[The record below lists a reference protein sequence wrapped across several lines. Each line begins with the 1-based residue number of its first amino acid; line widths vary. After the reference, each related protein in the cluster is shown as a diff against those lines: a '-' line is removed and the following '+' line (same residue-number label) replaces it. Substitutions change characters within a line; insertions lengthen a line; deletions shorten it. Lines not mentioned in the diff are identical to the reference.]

1 MTALETENNRHCTA
15 RKHHKKELT
24 SVEEFLMILQTV
36 KRITDIRFK
45 RRGVHRHMSEKIK
58 LQVKNVTR
66 IYDGNDGPVTAI
78 RDVNLEVRESEF
90 VMIVG
95 PSGCGKTTLIN
106 IIGGLDTATSGEVL
120 LDGKAVNGPGAD
132 RGMVFQSYSL
142 FPWLTV
148 QKNVEFGLKMKGVPA
163 AERTKRARKY
173 IELVGL
179 SGFENALPK
188 QLSGGMKQRTA
199 IARTLANEPEVL
211 LMDEPFGA
219 LDAQTRVVMQEL
231 LADISRRTGTT
242 ILFITHDIDEAV
254 LLGERIYVMSRRPGT
269 VRDVLTVSIPGERSH
284 NSLVQPEFLA
294 AKKKIMDMLWQ
305 ESQDAAM
312 DR

>member
-1 MTALETENNRHCTA
+1 MKQNL
-15 RKHHKKELT
+15 
-24 SVEEFLMILQTV
+24 
-36 KRITDIRFK
+36 
-45 RRGVHRHMSEKIK
+45 K
-58 LQVKNVTR
+58 LQVKHLNRVFEAA
-66 IYDGNDGPVTAI
+66 DGKEIVAL

-106 IIGGLDTATSGEVL
+106 IIGGLDTASSGEVL
-120 LDGKAVNGPGAD
+120 LDGKHVEGAGAD
-132 RGMVFQSYSL
+132 RGMVFQGYSL

-148 QKNVEFGLKMKGVPA
+148 QKNVEFGLKMKKVSA
-163 AERTKRARKY
+163 SERAEIAQKY

-179 SGFENALPK
+179 AGFENALPK
-188 QLSGGMKQRTA
+188 ELSGGMKQRVA

-231 LADISRRTGTT
+231 LAKISETTGTT

-254 LLGERIYVMSRRPGT
+254 LLGHRIYVMSRRPGT
-269 VRDVLTVSIPGERSH
+269 IREVIEVQLSGERSH
-284 NSLVQPEFLA
+284 NSLVLPEFLGT
-294 AKKKIMDMLWQ
+294 KKQIMDMLWQ
-305 ESQDAAM
+305 ESNDAAM
-312 DR
+312 GR

>member
-1 MTALETENNRHCTA
+1 
-15 RKHHKKELT
+15 
-24 SVEEFLMILQTV
+24 
-36 KRITDIRFK
+36 
-45 RRGVHRHMSEKIK
+45 MSDKIK
-58 LQVKNVTR
+58 LQVKNVSR
-66 IYDGNDGPVTAI
+66 IYEGNDGPVTAI

-120 LDGKAVNGPGAD
+120 LDGKAVSGPGAD
-132 RGMVFQSYSL
+132 RGMVFQGYSL

-163 AERTKRARKY
+163 TERTARARKY